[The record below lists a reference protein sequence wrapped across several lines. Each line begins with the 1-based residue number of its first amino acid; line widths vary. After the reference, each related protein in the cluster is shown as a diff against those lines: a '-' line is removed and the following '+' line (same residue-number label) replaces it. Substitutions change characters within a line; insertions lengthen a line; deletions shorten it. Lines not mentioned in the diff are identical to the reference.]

1 MSYILIIK
9 YTEIFKLLVL
19 RRVWI
24 NSNSP
29 IYKIDGILFIFNNVF
44 KKYIFLKITYA

>member
-24 NSNSP
+24 NSGCIIFSVGERKFSP
-29 IYKIDGILFIFNNVF
+29 NAKFFA
-44 KKYIFLKITYA
+44 KK

>member
-24 NSNSP
+24 NGCIIFSVGERKFSP
-29 IYKIDGILFIFNNVF
+29 NTKFFA
-44 KKYIFLKITYA
+44 KK

>member
-1 MSYILIIK
+1 MNNWLYNLYMSYILIIK
-9 YTEIFKLLVL
+9 YTKNFKLLVL

-29 IYKIDGILFIFNNVF
+29 ILEDR
-44 KKYIFLKITYA
+44 